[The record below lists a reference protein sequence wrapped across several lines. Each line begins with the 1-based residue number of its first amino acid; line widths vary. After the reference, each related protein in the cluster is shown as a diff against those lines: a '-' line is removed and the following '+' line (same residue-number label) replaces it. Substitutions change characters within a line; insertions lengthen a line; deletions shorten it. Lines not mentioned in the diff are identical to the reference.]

1 MAPRLPMSAAS
12 KEGTIDE
19 GRNAPQMRKSE
30 IRYRRLFEAAR
41 DGILILNPET
51 KKITD
56 ANPFMTELL
65 EYKHDELL
73 GKELWEIGLLKDEAA
88 SQSAFRELQSKFYV
102 RYEDLPLQSK
112 SGQSHAVEFV
122 SNIYEEDG
130 QNVIQCN
137 IRDITERKAAQEKST
152 RAQRELVQT
161 QVAILDALPAHIA
174 LVDSDGNIISV
185 NGAWRRFAAA
195 NSLQGSDSSVGANY
209 LKVCEEARGRNT
221 EESIQV
227 AQGLRNVLQGKAKEF
242 ALEYPCHS
250 PKELRW
256 FRLIITPL
264 HENASG
270 GAVITHINITERKL
284 AEDKLRASETRYR
297 SLASATAQIVWTAN
311 AKGKVVGLLPE
322 WQEYTGQNIKEIKED
337 GWSKALHPD
346 DRDQVFEVWTE
357 AVRSQSPYDTEYRL
371 RRHDGVYRDFAVHGI
386 PVRNL
391 EGIVQEWVGCCMDI
405 TERKRA
411 NEELARNQ
419 SLLRMAS
426 RVSRMGG
433 WRVDIPSRLVVWS
446 DETAA
451 VHEQPPGFSPL
462 ITDALNYYTEEYREI
477 VRKAFE
483 NCSKE
488 GTPFDLDAQ
497 IVTAKGKCIWVRAI
511 GEATRDPE
519 GKIVQVQGAFQ
530 DIDSMMQAEESNALF
545 RALIDQ
551 SDDAI
556 EVIDP
561 ENGRF
566 IDVNRRAWERLGYT
580 REEMLNLHLSDIA
593 VERDGLPVH
602 EAMQEIR
609 RSGSRMID
617 TEHRRKDGSIFPVE
631 VNVQIIHLNRDYIIA
646 VARDITER
654 KRAEQQISEQAA
666 FLDKTQ
672 DAIIARD
679 LEGKILFWSKGAEH
693 MYGWL
698 KQDVLG
704 ENIGGLLYADPRKF
718 EENNALT
725 ILHGEWSGELQH
737 FTKSREEITIEAR
750 WTLVRDQDGHPK
762 SVLAINT
769 NITEKKKI
777 QAQFMRAQRMESIGT
792 LAGGIAHDLNNI
804 LAPILMSIS
813 LLKSDSDNPRT
824 NKILETI
831 EGSAQRGA
839 DIVRQVLSFA
849 RGLEGLKI
857 EVQPR
862 HLVKELENI
871 IRNTFPKDIRLNLSI
886 SESTWPIAGDPTQLH
901 QVLLNLSVNARDAM
915 PRGGNLTL
923 TVENCVLDEHYAVM
937 HGGAKPGRYVKIM
950 VSDSGTGIPP
960 KLIDKIFEPFFTTK
974 ELSKGTGLGLSTVM
988 AIVKS
993 HEGIINV
1000 YSDQGKGT
1008 TFTLYFP
1015 AAELSAEA
1023 SKEVLDLI
1031 TIPRGKGETI
1041 LVIDDEASILTITS
1055 QTLEA
1060 YGYRALTA
1068 TDGADAVAIY
1078 LQNRNEISVV
1088 LTDMMMPVMD
1098 GASTI
1103 HALRRINPSVKIIA
1117 ASGLNAEAD
1126 IHKASQGG
1134 VKHFLVKPY
1143 TAGIMLKTIRQV
1155 IDEV

>member
-1 MAPRLPMSAAS
+1 MSAAS

-672 DAIIARD
+672 DAISRVTLKEKFFFGAKARSICTVGSNRTCW
-679 LEGKILFWSKGAEH
+679 ERIS
-693 MYGWL
+693 
-698 KQDVLG
+698 
-704 ENIGGLLYADPRKF
+704 
-718 EENNALT
+718 
-725 ILHGEWSGELQH
+725 
-737 FTKSREEITIEAR
+737 EAF
-750 WTLVRDQDGHPK
+750 
-762 SVLAINT
+762 
-769 NITEKKKI
+769 
-777 QAQFMRAQRMESIGT
+777 FM
-792 LAGGIAHDLNNI
+792 
-804 LAPILMSIS
+804 PILES
-813 LLKSDSDNPRT
+813 LKKT
-824 NKILETI
+824 
-831 EGSAQRGA
+831 
-839 DIVRQVLSFA
+839 
-849 RGLEGLKI
+849 
-857 EVQPR
+857 
-862 HLVKELENI
+862 
-871 IRNTFPKDIRLNLSI
+871 
-886 SESTWPIAGDPTQLH
+886 
-901 QVLLNLSVNARDAM
+901 
-915 PRGGNLTL
+915 TL
-923 TVENCVLDEHYAVM
+923 
-937 HGGAKPGRYVKIM
+937 
-950 VSDSGTGIPP
+950 
-960 KLIDKIFEPFFTTK
+960 
-974 ELSKGTGLGLSTVM
+974 
-988 AIVKS
+988 
-993 HEGIINV
+993 
-1000 YSDQGKGT
+1000 
-1008 TFTLYFP
+1008 
-1015 AAELSAEA
+1015 
-1023 SKEVLDLI
+1023 
-1031 TIPRGKGETI
+1031 
-1041 LVIDDEASILTITS
+1041 
-1055 QTLEA
+1055 
-1060 YGYRALTA
+1060 
-1068 TDGADAVAIY
+1068 
-1078 LQNRNEISVV
+1078 
-1088 LTDMMMPVMD
+1088 
-1098 GASTI
+1098 
-1103 HALRRINPSVKIIA
+1103 
-1117 ASGLNAEAD
+1117 
-1126 IHKASQGG
+1126 
-1134 VKHFLVKPY
+1134 
-1143 TAGIMLKTIRQV
+1143 
-1155 IDEV
+1155 